1 MRGHPLLPFPHIGY
15 IPASEQERKK
25 GMSPFPD
32 LSIAVYAIYVI
43 LVAIPLVVLPALW
56 LRERRR
62 RK

>member
-1 MRGHPLLPFPHIGY
+1 
-15 IPASEQERKK
+15 
-25 GMSPFPD
+25 MSPFPE

-43 LVAIPLVVLPALW
+43 LVAIPLVVLPVLW

>member
-1 MRGHPLLPFPHIGY
+1 
-15 IPASEQERKK
+15 
-25 GMSPFPD
+25 MSPFPE

-43 LVAIPLVVLPALW
+43 LVAIPLAVLPVLW

>member
-1 MRGHPLLPFPHIGY
+1 MSPF
-15 IPASEQERKK
+15 
-25 GMSPFPD
+25 PFPD

-43 LVAIPLVVLPALW
+43 LAAIPLIVLPALW